1 MKTTKYI
8 KGLALLTTFFTGVAM
23 TSCEDEPDK
32 YEIAEGLPTVHY
44 VRLPDPEVADSL
56 ITGAS
61 LSNTICIVGDNL
73 RSVYELYF
81 NDQKAILN
89 TSLMTDHTIIVD
101 VPSTIPSVVTDK
113 MYLVNI
119 NKDTVMYDFST
130 IVPAPEITSMTN
142 EYATPG
148 TEVTISG
155 NYFIDDPNEPLTITM
170 GNVPVAE
177 ITNISQNAVSF
188 VIPQGVTT
196 SYINVTSIYG
206 TGKSTF
212 RYMESDVLFDFDN
225 DGDDAL
231 YNYNGWH
238 TSTIGTLAE
247 VTPIDKNYLIFQG
260 NLDNNTWDDS
270 HFAFEYW
277 PNGDNASPYL
287 NTLTDFDDLSNLQFK
302 FEVNVPDAWS
312 ACAMQIMLTTNA
324 EVSGDNMN
332 NSFFT
337 NETFPRALW
346 IPWQSSGNYT
356 TDGWT
361 TVTIPL
367 SEFRFGSS
375 GTAIN
380 ALSATDITGLTIFV
394 YGGGVTGTACTPTI
408 CIDNIRV
415 VPIH

>member
-119 NKDTVMYDFST
+119 NKDTVTYDFST

-380 ALSATDITGLTIFV
+380 ALSATEITGLTIFV

>member
-8 KGLALLTTFFTGVAM
+8 KDLALLATFFTGVAM

-119 NKDTVMYDFST
+119 NKDTVTYDFST

-394 YGGGVTGTACTPTI
+394 YGGGVNGTACTPTI

-415 VPIH
+415 VPIY

>member
-394 YGGGVTGTACTPTI
+394 YGGGVNGTACTPTI

-415 VPIH
+415 VPIY

>member
-1 MKTTKYI
+1 MKATKYI
-8 KGLALLTTFFTGVAM
+8 KGLALLATFFTGIAI

-32 YEIAEGLPTVHY
+32 FEIAEGLHTVHY

-119 NKDTVMYDFST
+119 SKDTVTYDFST
-130 IVPAPEITSMTN
+130 IVPAPSITSMTN

-155 NYFIDDPNEPLTITM
+155 NYFIDDPNEPLSITM
-170 GNVPVAE
+170 GNIPVTE
-177 ITNISQNAVSF
+177 ITSISQSAVSF

-196 SYINVTSIYG
+196 SYINATSIYG
-206 TGKSTF
+206 TGTSTF

-238 TSTIGTLAE
+238 TPTIGTLPE
-247 VTPIDKNYLIFQG
+247 VVPLDNNYLIFQG
-260 NLDNNTWDDS
+260 NLDNGTWDDS

-277 PNGDNASPYL
+277 PNGDSASPYL
-287 NTLTDFDDLSNLQFK
+287 NTLTDFSDLSRLQLK

-312 ACAMQIMLTTNA
+312 ACAMQVMLTTNA

-346 IPWQSSGNYT
+346 IPWQSSGSYT
-356 TDGWT
+356 TNGWT

-375 GTAIN
+375 GTAIS

-394 YGGGVTGTACTPTI
+394 YGGGATGTACTPTI

>member
-394 YGGGVTGTACTPTI
+394 YGGGVNGTACTPTI

>member
-8 KGLALLTTFFTGVAM
+8 KDLALLATFFTGVAM

-44 VRLPDPEVADSL
+44 VRLPDPAVADSL

-61 LSNTICIVGDNL
+61 LSNTVCIVGDNL

-119 NKDTVMYDFST
+119 NKDTVTYDFST

-170 GNVPVAE
+170 GNVSVAE

-238 TSTIGTLAE
+238 TPTIGTLAE
-247 VTPIDKNYLIFQG
+247 VTPIDNNYLIFQG

-346 IPWQSSGNYT
+346 IPWQSSGSYT

-375 GTAIN
+375 GTAIS

-394 YGGGVTGTACTPTI
+394 YGGGATGTACTPTI
-408 CIDNIRV
+408 CIDNVRV

>member
-1 MKTTKYI
+1 M
-8 KGLALLTTFFTGVAM
+8 
-23 TSCEDEPDK
+23 
-32 YEIAEGLPTVHY
+32 
-44 VRLPDPEVADSL
+44 
-56 ITGAS
+56 
-61 LSNTICIVGDNL
+61 
-73 RSVYELYF
+73 
-81 NDQKAILN
+81 
-89 TSLMTDHTIIVD
+89 
-101 VPSTIPSVVTDK
+101 
-113 MYLVNI
+113 
-119 NKDTVMYDFST
+119 
-130 IVPAPEITSMTN
+130 
-142 EYATPG
+142 
-148 TEVTISG
+148 
-155 NYFIDDPNEPLTITM
+155 
-170 GNVPVAE
+170 
-177 ITNISQNAVSF
+177 
-188 VIPQGVTT
+188 
-196 SYINVTSIYG
+196 
-206 TGKSTF
+206 
-212 RYMESDVLFDFDN
+212 FDFDN

-238 TSTIGTLAE
+238 TPTIGTLAE
-247 VTPIDKNYLIFQG
+247 VTPIDNNYLIFQG

-346 IPWQSSGNYT
+346 IPWQSSGSYT

-375 GTAIN
+375 GTAIS

-394 YGGGVTGTACTPTI
+394 YGGGATGTACTPTI
-408 CIDNIRV
+408 CIDNVRV

>member
-119 NKDTVMYDFST
+119 NKDTVTYDFST

-170 GNVPVAE
+170 GNVSVAE

-394 YGGGVTGTACTPTI
+394 YGGGVNGTACTPTI

-415 VPIH
+415 VPIY

>member
-8 KGLALLTTFFTGVAM
+8 KDLALLATFFTGVAM

-44 VRLPDPEVADSL
+44 VRLPDPAVADSL

-61 LSNTICIVGDNL
+61 LSNTVCIVGDNL

-119 NKDTVMYDFST
+119 NKDTVTYDFST

-170 GNVPVAE
+170 GNVSVAE

-247 VTPIDKNYLIFQG
+247 VTPIDNNYLIFQG

-346 IPWQSSGNYT
+346 IPWQSSGSYT

-375 GTAIN
+375 GTAIS

-394 YGGGVTGTACTPTI
+394 YGGGATGTACTPTI
-408 CIDNIRV
+408 CIDNVRV

>member
-8 KGLALLTTFFTGVAM
+8 KGLALLATFFTGVAM

-44 VRLPDPEVADSL
+44 VRLPDPAVADSL

-61 LSNTICIVGDNL
+61 LSNTVCIVGDNL

-119 NKDTVMYDFST
+119 NKDTVTYDFST

-170 GNVPVAE
+170 GNVSVAE

-238 TSTIGTLAE
+238 TPTIGTLAE
-247 VTPIDKNYLIFQG
+247 VTPIDNNYLIFQG

-346 IPWQSSGNYT
+346 IPWQSSGSYT

-415 VPIH
+415 VPIY

>member
-8 KGLALLTTFFTGVAM
+8 KGLALLAIFFTGIAI

-44 VRLPDPEVADSL
+44 VRLPDPAVADSL
-56 ITGAS
+56 ITGS
-61 LSNTICIVGDNL
+61 YLSNTICIVGDNL

-101 VPSTIPSVVTDK
+101 VPSAIPSVVTNK

-119 NKDTVMYDFST
+119 NQ
-130 IVPAPEITSMTN
+130 VPEPEITSMTN

-148 TEVTISG
+148 TEVTING
-155 NYFIDDPNEPLTITM
+155 NYFIDDPNVPLSITM
-170 GNVPVAE
+170 GNVPVTE
-177 ITNISQNAVSF
+177 ITSISQNAVSF
-188 VIPQGVTT
+188 VIPQGVST
-196 SYINVTSIYG
+196 SYINATSIYG

-212 RYMESDVLFDFDN
+212 RYMESNVLFDFDN

-238 TSTIGTLAE
+238 APTIGTLTEIA
-247 VTPIDKNYLIFQG
+247 PIDNNYLIFQG
-260 NLDNNTWDDS
+260 NLDNGTWDDS

-277 PNGDNASPYL
+277 PNGDDATPYL
-287 NTLTDFDDLSNLQFK
+287 NTLTDFEDLSNLQFK

-312 ACAMQIMLTTNA
+312 ACAMQIMLTTNN
-324 EVSGDNMN
+324 EVSGSNQN
-332 NSFFT
+332 NSFFQ

-346 IPWQSSGNYT
+346 IPWQSSGSYT

-394 YGGGVTGTACTPTI
+394 YGGGATGTACTPTI

>member
-8 KGLALLTTFFTGVAM
+8 KGLALLAIFFTGIAI
-23 TSCEDEPDK
+23 TSCEDEPDT

-44 VRLPDPEVADSL
+44 VRLPDPAVADSL
-56 ITGAS
+56 ITGS
-61 LSNTICIVGDNL
+61 YLSNTICIVGDNL

-101 VPSTIPSVVTDK
+101 VPSAIPSVVTNK

-119 NKDTVMYDFST
+119 NKDTVAYDFN
-130 IVPAPEITSMTN
+130 IQVPEPEITSMTN

-148 TEVTISG
+148 TEVTING
-155 NYFIDDPNEPLTITM
+155 NYFIDDPNVPLSITM
-170 GNVPVAE
+170 GNVPVTE
-177 ITNISQNAVSF
+177 ITSISQNAVSF
-188 VIPQGVTT
+188 VIPQGVST
-196 SYINVTSIYG
+196 SYINATSIYG

-212 RYMESDVLFDFDN
+212 RYMESNVLFDFDN

-238 TSTIGTLAE
+238 APTIGTLTEIA
-247 VTPIDKNYLIFQG
+247 PIDNNYLIFQG
-260 NLDNNTWDDS
+260 NLDNGTWDDS

-277 PNGDNASPYL
+277 PNGDDATPYL
-287 NTLTDFDDLSNLQFK
+287 NTLTDFEDLSNLQFK

-312 ACAMQIMLTTNA
+312 ACAMQIMLTTNN
-324 EVSGDNMN
+324 EVSGSNQN
-332 NSFFT
+332 NSFFQ

-346 IPWQSSGNYT
+346 IPWQSSGSYT

-394 YGGGVTGTACTPTI
+394 YGGGATGTACTPTI

-415 VPIH
+415 VPIY

>member
-1 MKTTKYI
+1 MKATKYI
-8 KGLALLTTFFTGVAM
+8 KGLALLTTFFAGVAM

-56 ITGAS
+56 ITGS
-61 LSNTICIVGDNL
+61 YLSNTICIVGDNL

-101 VPSTIPSVVTDK
+101 VPSAIPSVVSNK

-119 NKDTVMYDFST
+119 NKDTVAYDFN
-130 IVPAPEITSMTN
+130 IQVPAPEITSMSN

-148 TEVTISG
+148 TVVTING
-155 NYFIDDPNEPLTITM
+155 NYFIDDPNVPLSITM
-170 GNVPVAE
+170 GNVPVTE
-177 ITNISQNAVSF
+177 ITSISQNAVSF
-188 VIPQGVTT
+188 MIPQGVSTG
-196 SYINVTSIYG
+196 YINATSIYG

-212 RYMESDVLFDFDN
+212 RYMESNLLFDFDN

-238 TSTIGTLAE
+238 APTIGTLPE
-247 VTPIDKNYLIFQG
+247 VTPIDNNYLIFQG
-260 NLDNNTWDDS
+260 NLDNGTWDDS

-277 PNGDNASPYL
+277 HNGDNTTPYL
-287 NTLTDFDDLSNLQFK
+287 NTLTDFEDLSNLQFK

-312 ACAMQIMLTTNA
+312 ACAMQIMLTTNN
-324 EVSGDNMN
+324 EVSGANQN
-332 NSFFT
+332 NSFFQ

-346 IPWQSSGNYT
+346 IPWQSSG
-356 TDGWT
+356 
-361 TVTIPL
+361 
-367 SEFRFGSS
+367 S
-375 GTAIN
+375 
-380 ALSATDITGLTIFV
+380 
-394 YGGGVTGTACTPTI
+394 
-408 CIDNIRV
+408 
-415 VPIH
+415 

>member
-1 MKTTKYI
+1 M
-8 KGLALLTTFFTGVAM
+8 ATFFTGVAM

-44 VRLPDPEVADSL
+44 VRLPDPAVADSL

-61 LSNTICIVGDNL
+61 LSNTVCIVGDNL

-119 NKDTVMYDFST
+119 NKDTVTYDFST

-394 YGGGVTGTACTPTI
+394 YGGGVNGTACTPTI

>member
-119 NKDTVMYDFST
+119 NKDTVTYDFST

-394 YGGGVTGTACTPTI
+394 YGGGVNGTACTPTI

-415 VPIH
+415 VPIY

>member
-1 MKTTKYI
+1 M
-8 KGLALLTTFFTGVAM
+8 ATFFTGVAM

-44 VRLPDPEVADSL
+44 VRLPDPAVADSL

-61 LSNTICIVGDNL
+61 LSNTVCIVGDNL

-119 NKDTVMYDFST
+119 NKDTVTYDFST

-170 GNVPVAE
+170 GNVSVAE

-238 TSTIGTLAE
+238 TPTIGTLAE
-247 VTPIDKNYLIFQG
+247 VTPIDNNYLIFQG

-346 IPWQSSGNYT
+346 IPWQSSGSYT

-375 GTAIN
+375 GTAIS

-394 YGGGVTGTACTPTI
+394 YGGGATGTACTPTI
-408 CIDNIRV
+408 CIDNVRV

>member
-8 KGLALLTTFFTGVAM
+8 KGLALLATFFTGVAM

-44 VRLPDPEVADSL
+44 VRLPDPAVADSL

-61 LSNTICIVGDNL
+61 LSNTVCIVGDNL

-119 NKDTVMYDFST
+119 NKDTVTYDFST

-170 GNVPVAE
+170 GNVSVAE

-238 TSTIGTLAE
+238 TPTIGTLAE
-247 VTPIDKNYLIFQG
+247 VTPIDNNYLIFQG

-346 IPWQSSGNYT
+346 IPWQSSGSYT

-375 GTAIN
+375 GTAIS

-394 YGGGVTGTACTPTI
+394 YGGGATGTACTPTI
-408 CIDNIRV
+408 CIDNVRV

>member
-119 NKDTVMYDFST
+119 NKDTVTYDFST

-394 YGGGVTGTACTPTI
+394 YGGGATGTACTPTI

-415 VPIH
+415 VPIY

>member
-1 MKTTKYI
+1 M
-8 KGLALLTTFFTGVAM
+8 ATFFTGVAM

-44 VRLPDPEVADSL
+44 VRLPDPAVADSL

-61 LSNTICIVGDNL
+61 LSNTVCIVGDNL

-119 NKDTVMYDFST
+119 NKDTVTYDFST

-170 GNVPVAE
+170 GNVSVAE

-394 YGGGVTGTACTPTI
+394 YGGGVNGTACTPTI

>member
-1 MKTTKYI
+1 MKATKYI
-8 KGLALLTTFFTGVAM
+8 KALALLTTFFAGVAM

-56 ITGAS
+56 ITGS
-61 LSNTICIVGDNL
+61 YLSNTICIVGDNL

-101 VPSTIPSVVTDK
+101 VPSAIPSVVSNK

-119 NKDTVMYDFST
+119 NKDTVAYDFN
-130 IVPAPEITSMTN
+130 IQVPAPEITSMSN

-148 TEVTISG
+148 TVVTING
-155 NYFIDDPNEPLTITM
+155 NYFIDDPNVPLSITM
-170 GNVPVAE
+170 GNVPVTE
-177 ITNISQNAVSF
+177 ITSISQNAVSF
-188 VIPQGVTT
+188 MIPQGVSTG
-196 SYINVTSIYG
+196 YINATSIYG

-212 RYMESDVLFDFDN
+212 RYMESNLLFDFDN

-231 YNYNGWH
+231 YNYNG
-238 TSTIGTLAE
+238 
-247 VTPIDKNYLIFQG
+247 
-260 NLDNNTWDDS
+260 DDS

-277 PNGDNASPYL
+277 PNGDNTTPYL
-287 NTLTDFDDLSNLQFK
+287 NTLTDFEDLSNLQFK

-312 ACAMQIMLTTNA
+312 ACAMQIMLTTNN
-324 EVSGDNMN
+324 EVSGSNQN
-332 NSFFT
+332 NSFFQ

-346 IPWQSSGNYT
+346 IPWQSSGSYT

-394 YGGGVTGTACTPTI
+394 YGGGATGTACTPTI

-415 VPIH
+415 VPIY

>member
-8 KGLALLTTFFTGVAM
+8 KGLALLAIFFTGIAI

-44 VRLPDPEVADSL
+44 VRLPDPAVADSL
-56 ITGAS
+56 ITGS
-61 LSNTICIVGDNL
+61 YLSNTICIVGDNL

-89 TSLMTDHTIIVD
+89 TSLMTDHT
-101 VPSTIPSVVTDK
+101 
-113 MYLVNI
+113 
-119 NKDTVMYDFST
+119 KDTVAYDFN
-130 IVPAPEITSMTN
+130 IQVPAPEITSMSN

-148 TEVTISG
+148 TVVTING
-155 NYFIDDPNEPLTITM
+155 NYFIDDPNVPLSITM
-170 GNVPVAE
+170 GNVPVTE
-177 ITNISQNAVSF
+177 ITSISQNAVSF
-188 VIPQGVTT
+188 MIPQGVSTG
-196 SYINVTSIYG
+196 YINATSIYG

-212 RYMESDVLFDFDN
+212 RYMESNLLFDFDN

-238 TSTIGTLAE
+238 APTIGTLPE
-247 VTPIDKNYLIFQG
+247 VTPIDNNYLIFQG
-260 NLDNNTWDDS
+260 NLDNGTWDDS

-277 PNGDNASPYL
+277 PNGDNTTPYL
-287 NTLTDFDDLSNLQFK
+287 NTLTDFEDLSNLQFK

-312 ACAMQIMLTTNA
+312 ACAMQIMLTTNN
-324 EVSGDNMN
+324 EVSGANQN
-332 NSFFT
+332 NSFFQ

-346 IPWQSSGNYT
+346 IPWQSSGSYT

-415 VPIH
+415 VPIY

>member
-8 KGLALLTTFFTGVAM
+8 KGLALLATFFTGVAM

-119 NKDTVMYDFST
+119 NKDTVTYDFST

>member
-119 NKDTVMYDFST
+119 NKDTVTYDFST

>member
-8 KGLALLTTFFTGVAM
+8 KDLALLATFFTGVAM

-44 VRLPDPEVADSL
+44 VRLPDPAVADSL

-61 LSNTICIVGDNL
+61 LSNTVCIVGDNL

-119 NKDTVMYDFST
+119 NKDTVTYDFST

-170 GNVPVAE
+170 GNVSVAE

-238 TSTIGTLAE
+238 TPTIGTLAE

-346 IPWQSSGNYT
+346 IPWQSSGSYT

-375 GTAIN
+375 GTAIS

-394 YGGGVTGTACTPTI
+394 YGGGATGTACTPTI
-408 CIDNIRV
+408 CIDNVRV

>member
-1 MKTTKYI
+1 MKATKYI
-8 KGLALLTTFFTGVAM
+8 KGLALLTTFFAGVAM

-56 ITGAS
+56 ITGS
-61 LSNTICIVGDNL
+61 YLSNTICIVGDNL

-101 VPSTIPSVVTDK
+101 VPSAIPSVVSNK

-119 NKDTVMYDFST
+119 NKDTVAYDFN
-130 IVPAPEITSMTN
+130 IQVPAPEITSMSN

-148 TEVTISG
+148 TVVTING
-155 NYFIDDPNEPLTITM
+155 NYFIDDPNVPL
-170 GNVPVAE
+170 
-177 ITNISQNAVSF
+177 SVSF
-188 VIPQGVTT
+188 MIPQGVSTG
-196 SYINVTSIYG
+196 YINATSIYG

-212 RYMESDVLFDFDN
+212 RYMESNLLFDFDN

-238 TSTIGTLAE
+238 APTIGTLPE
-247 VTPIDKNYLIFQG
+247 VTPIDNNYLIFQG
-260 NLDNNTWDDS
+260 NLDNGTWDDS

-277 PNGDNASPYL
+277 PNGDNTTPYFTTPYL
-287 NTLTDFDDLSNLQFK
+287 NTLTDFEDLSNLQFK

-312 ACAMQIMLTTNA
+312 ACAMQIMLTTNN
-324 EVSGDNMN
+324 EVSGANQN
-332 NSFFT
+332 NSFFQ

-346 IPWQSSGNYT
+346 IPWQSSGSYT
-356 TDGWT
+356 TDGWERNLPT
-361 TVTIPL
+361 CPL
-367 SEFRFGSS
+367 DSV
-375 GTAIN
+375 AIIGK
-380 ALSATDITGLTIFV
+380 LYHRRLD
-394 YGGGVTGTACTPTI
+394 YG
-408 CIDNIRV
+408 DHSV
-415 VPIH
+415 V